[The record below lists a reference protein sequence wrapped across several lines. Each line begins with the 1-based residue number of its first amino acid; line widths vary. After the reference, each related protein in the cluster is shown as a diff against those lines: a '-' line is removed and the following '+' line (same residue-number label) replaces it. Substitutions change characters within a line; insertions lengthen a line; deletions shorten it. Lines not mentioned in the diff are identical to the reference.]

1 MEAMSPCAI
10 CGTNLIHDIFAFA
23 TGDPCCA
30 ICKLK
35 YIGGLPTSSERI
47 KLVRA
52 ALGLA
57 DGEYLKQDNGAE
69 AARILGRRP

>member
-1 MEAMSPCAI
+1 MSRCAI
-10 CGTNLIHDIFAFA
+10 CGNDLGRDLFASV
-23 TGDPCCA
+23 TGEKCCA

-35 YIGGLPTSSERI
+35 YIGGLPTSNERI
-47 KLVRA
+47 AAART

-57 DGEYLKQDNGAE
+57 DGEYLTQDNGAE